1 MTARP
6 VAAAKFLVPALP
18 GRHVTHPYPRAVLDA
33 VAQLPLTVVVGVPG
47 AGKSV
52 MLQSW
57 LHDRPGLRSAWLS
70 CDARDADPATFWRA
84 LSATLTQAWPG
95 RWLDV
100 ADLLDLDDGA
110 VIVAVNPARAVRK
123 HADPTLPGMARVRSG
138 QAPAWFRSVPR
149 GRLGLGS
156 RTVTCGRAR
165 PDPARIPPF
174 ACWKG
179 VP

>member
-1 MTARP
+1 M
-6 VAAAKFLVPALP
+6 PALP

-52 MLQSW
+52 MLQPW

-95 RWLDV
+95 RRLDV
-100 ADLLDLDDGA
+100 ADLLAEEEPDLDGGA
-110 VIVAVNPARAVRK
+110 VIVAVNPTRAVRK
-123 HADPTLPGMARVRSG
+123 HADPQLAGDGPRPVRAGSG
-138 QAPAWFRSVPR
+138 LV
-149 GRLGLGS
+149 
-156 RTVTCGRAR
+156 
-165 PDPARIPPF
+165 
-174 ACWKG
+174 
-179 VP
+179 